1 LAKPTVYRESA
12 SAPWVRDGTLDP
24 EVTFDLACL
33 LMEWAPVNPV
43 VRELAEESVEGTDL
57 GSLADLARTL
67 AGSGFEPGFELEPGL
82 RTGLEQALEAVR
94 AAMRATG
101 LAGPVRL
108 VVHDG
113 TEPAHAFVSCL
124 GSAGRVTVLH
134 ITLETGPTSRWKRV
148 QRL

>member
-1 LAKPTVYRESA
+1 
-12 SAPWVRDGTLDP
+12 
-24 EVTFDLACL
+24 VTFDLACL